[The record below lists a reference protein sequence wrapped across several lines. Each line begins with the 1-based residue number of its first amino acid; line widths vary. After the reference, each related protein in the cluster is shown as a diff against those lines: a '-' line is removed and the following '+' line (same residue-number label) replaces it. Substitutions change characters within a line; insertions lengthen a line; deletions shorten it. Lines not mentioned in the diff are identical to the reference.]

1 MYVRCVRACVRA
13 CACIRMY
20 VCVYTYNMNFTNSV
34 GDLVA
39 NLAMAKAGMPAMAA
53 GACLGAPT
61 LNLLLGGGLS
71 TLLGTRG
78 IRHKT

>member
-1 MYVRCVRACVRA
+1 ML
-13 CACIRMY
+13 
-20 VCVYTYNMNFTNSV
+20 TYADVSV

-71 TLLGTRG
+71 TLLGLMPYA
-78 IRHKT
+78 